1 MRFIRSTS
9 ILCIAAMLASCGGSS
24 GTTTPPP
31 IGGGGGG
38 GGGGGDTCA
47 LSARQ
52 AWVLGELEEWYLF
65 PDLLDTSVNPANHDT
80 VQSYIDALVKPAR
93 DQGID
98 RGFTYITS
106 IQEENDFIQNATT
119 QDFGWSPVLTSGDRL
134 YLREVYERGPAF
146 ALGIDRGTE
155 IVRIGTSQSN
165 LRTPAQIIAQD
176 GIGFLSDLVFPT
188 VDGTTVYLE
197 FRTVSSSSTVSASL
211 TSAEYELQPISP
223 RYGVELF
230 PNGSEPPIGYI
241 NLRTFFSST
250 AEADLAAAFK
260 QFNDAG
266 VNKLVIDLRY
276 NGGGLVSVAEYFGD
290 LLGKG
295 RVGQVFSR
303 TTFRSSK
310 SANNSTELFQTV
322 PNAVNPMRIAF
333 VTTGSSASASELLA
347 NSMRSYLKTNSALV
361 GRDTFGKPVGQI
373 ARDRSE
379 CDDRLRVLAFKTES
393 ADGVADYYDGL
404 ASVFTNNCAA
414 SDDIFT
420 PLGTVAEDSIG
431 KADEFARTGTIA
443 ACTPMSQAKGTLSTR
458 QLSPTNPNFGQR
470 VILGML

>member
-1 MRFIRSTS
+1 MRFFRSTS

-24 GTTTPPP
+24 SSAPPVA
-31 IGGGGGG
+31 GGGGGG
-38 GGGGGDTCA
+38 GGGTDTCA

-52 AWVLGELEEWYLF
+52 AWALGELEEWYLF
-65 PDLLDTSVNPANHDT
+65 PDLLDTSVNPANYDD

-106 IQEENDFIQNATT
+106 IQEENDFIQNASTE
-119 QDFGWSPVLTSGDRL
+119 DFGWSPVLFSDDRL
-134 YLREVYERGPAF
+134 FLREVYENGPAF
-146 ALGIDRGTE
+146 ALGIDRGTQ
-155 IVRIGTSQSN
+155 IVRIGTTQSN
-165 LRTPAQIIAQD
+165 MRTPAQIIAQD
-176 GIGFLSDLVFPT
+176 GISFLSDLVFPT
-188 VDGTTVYLE
+188 SDGTTVYVE
-197 FRTVSSSSTVSASL
+197 FDNGSGSTTAAL
-211 TSAEYELQPISP
+211 TSAEYELQPVSP

-230 PNGSEPPIGYI
+230 ANGTEPPIGYL

-250 AEADLAAAFK
+250 AEADLAAAFDR
-260 QFNDAG
+260 FNDAG
-266 VNKLVIDLRY
+266 VRNLVIDLRY

-290 LLGKG
+290 LLG
-295 RVGQVFSR
+295 RTREGQVFSR
-303 TTFRSSK
+303 TTFRDSK
-310 SANNSTELFQTV
+310 SNNNSTERFETV
-322 PNAVNPMRIAF
+322 TGSINPIRIAF

-347 NSMRSYLKTNSALV
+347 NSMRSYLRTNSALV

-379 CDDRLRVLAFKTES
+379 CDDRLRVMAFKTES

-404 ASVFTNNCAA
+404 ASVFQNSCVA

-420 PLGTVAEDSIG
+420 PLGDVTEASI
-431 KADEFARTGTIA
+431 ARANVFAQNGSLA
-443 ACTPMSQAKGTLSTR
+443 SCTPISQAKGTLAAPRKLT
-458 QLSPTNPNFGQR
+458 PTNPNFGQR